1 MNNRNNSYD
10 NYKSYNISNYIKNIK
25 KKFNNTLEKQ
35 IEYFDRKNTMPM
47 IYENN
52 NPWIKIS
59 LLGEGFVNKYINNCV
74 LLINN
79 KEKKEYKYKFDQ
91 KKRKI
96 Y

>member
-1 MNNRNNSYD
+1 
-10 NYKSYNISNYIKNIK
+10 
-25 KKFNNTLEKQ
+25 
-35 IEYFDRKNTMPM
+35 M

-52 NPWIKIS
+52 KPWTKIS
-59 LLGEGFVNKYINNCV
+59 LLGEGFVNKYKNNCV